1 MKATQFQINI
11 IANACVS
18 YGDAGERNA
27 AESLGLALFPESAVE
42 ILRAIREHPVNAMW
56 GTYCRTI
63 KWLGEQKSMT
73 EDQKREYLR
82 VRFFLPEK

>member
-11 IANACVS
+11 IANSCVS
-18 YGDAGERNA
+18 YGDA

-56 GTYCRTI
+56 GTYCREI
-63 KWLGEQKSMT
+63 KRLGEQKSMT